1 MIYLYPCNQ
10 EAKDK
15 RVGELVTRVYRDDEQ
30 LILKDIGELIHQH
43 QEAYLAK
50 ANLLLDKKTI
60 HENQFRCLVE
70 YSVANGFVRLKI
82 SQDQG
87 ASFQNLAEQF
97 LGSDRALYG
106 EILVEFFAQSQARLK
121 REYDLD

>member
-1 MIYLYPCNQ
+1 M
-10 EAKDK
+10 
-15 RVGELVTRVYRDDEQ
+15 TRVDRDDEQ
-30 LILKDIGELIHQH
+30 LILKAVGDLIHQH
-43 QEAYLAK
+43 QETYLAK

-60 HENQFRCLVE
+60 HESQFHCLVE

-82 SQDQG
+82 SHDQG

-106 EILVEFFAQSQARLK
+106 EVLVEFFAQSQARLK